1 MNRELNRHDIRF
13 FLVLCVIREI
23 VYLCGIHIL
32 LNFHRSGTF
41 SILLIFTMKVF
52 PCAEKHMFCIDEYIF
67 FSLKILSFSW
77 GGGGEARCFST
88 IWISFMYMQKQKE
101 CFYFSSDFLFSFS
114 PRTVHVNF
122 ALIYFEIF
130 FLLLTFIMKDVIW
143 EKIYI
148 NEYIFFR
155 NFFVL
160 SNTIISLE
168 EKLHFFSVLKIWS
181 FL

>member
-1 MNRELNRHDIRF
+1 MIFVF
-13 FLVLCVIREI
+13 FSGSLRYKRNSLS
-23 VYLCGIHIL
+23 LWDTHIIKL
-32 LNFHRSGTF
+32 SSKWNIFHTFNFHNE
-41 SILLIFTMKVF
+41 SIPMCRKTHVLYWWIYFLFIKNVIF
-52 PCAEKHMFCIDEYIF
+52 Y
-67 FSLKILSFSW
+67 L
-77 GGGGEARCFST
+77 GGRGEARCFST